1 MTAIPQKKLT
11 LRAVK
16 ISNPS
21 ITKPNSG
28 ILGFMEKVLTEES
41 KAADRRMPLN
51 AEDPDREL
59 LANYIWPPSRSF
71 LFGMML
77 RITPAESGGMI
88 SEDLFNQRTITM
100 ADVAAGSPDK
110 SQYKDHFYFAVS
122 NDYLVTT
129 LPGNINIGR
138 LQTYINWLLE
148 RVRGDRYFEFTEL
161 TRVPKGVCLSDIK
174 SIEFRGGG
182 AVVTAQPTETK
193 KSLSVNLKGLAS
205 EVLSSIIKD
214 TESLESIKNS
224 GLIEAKLLLT
234 MKSKPRDMEKTEFQ
248 RVMGAIAT
256 NVTNDSGIR
265 LKTKAGNSYTG
276 EAIKVKKTVSVECV
290 GANRILEEQLKQ
302 EMERFLNEIRSG
314 ENE

>member
-100 ADVAAGSPDK
+100 AEVTAGSPDK

-148 RVRGDRYFEFTEL
+148 RVRGDRYFGRT
-161 TRVPKGVCLSDIK
+161 
-174 SIEFRGGG
+174 IE
-182 AVVTAQPTETK
+182 
-193 KSLSVNLKGLAS
+193 
-205 EVLSSIIKD
+205 
-214 TESLESIKNS
+214 
-224 GLIEAKLLLT
+224 
-234 MKSKPRDMEKTEFQ
+234 
-248 RVMGAIAT
+248 
-256 NVTNDSGIR
+256 
-265 LKTKAGNSYTG
+265 TG
-276 EAIKVKKTVSVECV
+276 DGT
-290 GANRILEEQLKQ
+290 
-302 EMERFLNEIRSG
+302 FP
-314 ENE
+314 